1 MRYVKTS
8 ALIPMKFL
16 STMLFVGIGSF
27 LITLLFASGLT
38 TLAAFKLAL
47 ICGTAAGAAT
57 GLISVV
63 VNWKIERE
71 GKLHPPLMTTVT
83 ACAIGLT
90 ALMAVLGGLACSAV
104 SDNDITNP
112 RRFWAAIISLVLV
125 VVVAEFRIRDIRR
138 NEM

>member
-16 STMLFVGIGSF
+16 SIMLFVGIGSL

-38 TLAAFKLAL
+38 TLAAFKIAL

-63 VNWKIERE
+63 VNWKTERE
-71 GKLHPPLMTTVT
+71 GKLHPPLITAVT

-90 ALMAVLGGLACSAV
+90 ALMTVLSGLACSAV
-104 SDNDITNP
+104 SDNDITDP
-112 RRFWAAIISLVLV
+112 RRFWAAITALVLV
-125 VVVAEFRIRDIRR
+125 TVVAEFRIRDIRR
-138 NEM
+138 NGM